1 MASGW
6 SCVPAFPSS
15 GLRSAA
21 TAGAAASDDNDDD
34 GDGPVAVE
42 TAIELRWEEESSVH
56 EEYETPLC
64 TFSPLLPHS
73 WGSPLPA
80 PCCARCRCRR
90 SSQRKNNCVDYAD
103 HYLYFE
109 IVAVFTYMRHG

>member
-21 TAGAAASDDNDDD
+21 TAGAAASDDDDGD

-42 TAIELRWEEESSVH
+42 TAIELRREEESSVH
-56 EEYETPLC
+56 KEYETPLG
-64 TFSPLLPHS
+64 TFSAPSLPHS
-73 WGSPLPA
+73 WRSMLPA
-80 PCCARCRCRR
+80 PYETQTCQTEEENLSGLC
-90 SSQRKNNCVDYAD
+90 
-103 HYLYFE
+103 
-109 IVAVFTYMRHG
+109 G